1 MASEFLTENPIEQYP
16 LKMRNMQALIDIS
29 DAELKLYEQIAE
41 QLTGIENNG
50 FFDTAD
56 VDSIKRYEEMI
67 GIISVPD
74 EIIDFRRARLKNRF
88 NLNKKFSM
96 RLYCE
101 KLNDL
106 IGAGRWKATLNADRT
121 LLTIEAAATDAAW
134 TNELMET
141 INLIKPVRLNAVIK
155 PNIITNI
162 KIKTRSS
169 RQFVRYGFIAGISHV
184 GDKIGGVYAT
194 EMEVEGKLMATK
206 YELSKTAEFIKE
218 QIAAVT
224 INDNVTITNFAT
236 KETTNNNITLEY
248 VIPDSVEKVDNI
260 KLLDNEG
267 YIILEQNVNVATS
280 DNVLMKHYITI
291 DNEEE

>member
-29 DAELKLYEQIAE
+29 NAELKLYEKIAE

-74 EIIDFRRARLKNRF
+74 EKIDFRRARLKNRF

-106 IGAGRWKATLNADRT
+106 IGVGRWKATLNAERT

-169 RQFVRYGFIAGISHV
+169 RQFVKYGFIAGVSHV
-184 GDKIGGVYAT
+184 GDKIGEAYAT

-218 QIAAVT
+218 QIAAVV

-248 VIPDSVEKVDNI
+248 VIPASVENVDNI

-267 YIILEQNVNVATS
+267 YTVLEQNVNVATS

>member
-16 LKMRNMQALIDIS
+16 LKMQNMQAFIDIS
-29 DAELKLYEQIAE
+29 NVELKLYEKIAE

-74 EIIDFRRARLKNRF
+74 ETIDFRRARLKNRF

-106 IGAGRWKATLNADRT
+106 IGAGRWKATLNAERT

-169 RQFVRYGFIAGISHV
+169 RQFVRYGFIAGVSHV
-184 GDKIGGVYAT
+184 GDKIGEAYAT
-194 EMEVEGKLMATK
+194 EIEVEGKLMATK

-218 QIAAVT
+218 QIAAVV

-248 VIPDSVEKVDNI
+248 VIPASVENVDNI

-267 YIILEQNVNVATS
+267 YTVLEQNVNVATS